1 MPSLFATSPNEK
13 TNRILCDYRM
23 TIDELILDQFTGA
36 WTTWA
41 HSKGKI
47 VRNQSHGSPA
57 NTLDLYGVVDI
68 PETEG
73 TEILRIKFA
82 PSTSHVL
89 GKPLA
94 AAESATWLNEH
105 FISSLSDIKKALDLY
120 FIGGVNHIIYHGTVY
135 SPPSEPWPG
144 RLFYASVELVPANP
158 FWNDIT
164 ALNEYVTRTQ
174 SFLQQGNPPM
184 IYSFISLFM
193 INIQNLQRICC
204 CILTG

>member
-1 MPSLFATSPNEK
+1 MILMKWMMPGQSNYTPLLFEEFKKRRGYDLKDELPALFAKNHTER

-23 TIDELILDQFTGA
+23 TIDELILEDFTGE
-36 WTTWA
+36 WKKWA

-82 PSTSHVL
+82 PSTSHVM

-94 AAESATWLNEH
+94 ASESAT
-105 FISSLSDIKKALDLY
+105 
-120 FIGGVNHIIYHGTVY
+120 
-135 SPPSEPWPG
+135 
-144 RLFYASVELVPANP
+144 
-158 FWNDIT
+158 
-164 ALNEYVTRTQ
+164 
-174 SFLQQGNPPM
+174 
-184 IYSFISLFM
+184 
-193 INIQNLQRICC
+193 C
-204 CILTG
+204 